1 MSDFIFGLAL
11 SIGALQLVSSLSQN
25 PTALASDILAF
36 GFSFLILMNVWN
48 RYTTTMSVTPVE
60 TPLLVRL
67 NMLLLFLVAIE
78 PFLFNIL
85 AIEGIGPLSPIAPQV
100 SEYYAVDIASMN
112 LILAYF
118 AHVLTLEERNLI
130 PRELA
135 HHFRV
140 VRNLLV
146 LTSAIFLF
154 FALPVFWTLTYA
166 EFPLRIVLW
175 MTTFPIIWAS
185 RLSGARVRHAA

>member
-1 MSDFIFGLAL
+1 M
-11 SIGALQLVSSLSQN
+11 
-25 PTALASDILAF
+25 
-36 GFSFLILMNVWN
+36 
-48 RYTTTMSVTPVE
+48 
-60 TPLLVRL
+60 LVRL

-78 PFLFNIL
+78 PFLFNLL

-100 SEYYAVDIASMN
+100 SVYYAVDIASMN

-118 AHVLTLEERNLI
+118 THVLTLEERNLI

-135 HHFRV
+135 RHFKV

-146 LTSAIFLF
+146 LTSAVFLF
-154 FALPVFWTLTYA
+154 SALPAFWTFTYA

-185 RLSGARVRHAA
+185 RLSGARLRHAA